1 MADSREIVMH
11 TTRSQRWRDRRSRW
25 VPTASEIDPQ
35 RLAVDVIDTCKAAA
49 PFVRAHH
56 YAGSMPVTR
65 LSVGLFAN
73 GADARPELVGV
84 CVFSH
89 PVNDASV
96 PKNTGLNVPRSACDL
111 GRLVVL
117 DCQGGNAESFLV
129 ARAFRLLR
137 REKPEILAVISYA
150 DSVRRT
156 DANGRVFMP
165 GHVGGLYAV
174 MAARYVGR
182 SSQRT
187 DLIMPDGRPISSR
200 ALSKIRNAECGQ
212 RYAVEDLLRAGARA
226 PMHGE
231 EPSAWLTALERSGFL
246 RRQRHPGCHAYVFPL
261 TRAARLAAK
270 KVPEHP
276 YPVIDRSASAG
287 DITAL
292 PLLARAA

>member
-1 MADSREIVMH
+1 MH
-11 TTRSQRWRDRRSRW
+11 TTRSQRWRDRRARW
-25 VPTASEIDPQ
+25 VPAASEIDPK
-35 RLAVDVIDTCKAAA
+35 RLAVDVIDTRKVAA

-56 YAGSMPVTR
+56 YAASMPVTR
-65 LSVGLFAN
+65 LSVGLFAD
-73 GADARPELVGV
+73 GPGGRSELAGV

-96 PKNTGLNVPRSACDL
+96 PKNAGLRNPRAACDL

-117 DCQGGNAESFLV
+117 DSQGGNAESFLV

-137 REKPEILAVISYA
+137 REKPGILSVISYA
-150 DSVRRT
+150 DPVRRV

-165 GHVGGLYAV
+165 GHVGSLYAV

-182 SSQRT
+182 SSPRT
-187 DLIMPDGRPISSR
+187 DLILPDGRPISSR

-212 RYAVEDLLRAGARA
+212 RYAIDDLLRAGACPPR
-226 PMHGE
+226 HGE
-231 EPSAWLTALERSGFL
+231 DRSSWLAGLERSGFL

-261 TRAARLAAK
+261 TRAARHAAMS
-270 KVPEHP
+270 VPEHA
-276 YPVIDRSASAG
+276 YPVIDRAALAG
-287 DITAL
+287 DVTAL